1 MDTKSNNFEKSY
13 RVGIDIGGTFT
24 DIVLLL
30 EDGKIFTKKVN
41 STPEEYSFGAVKGL
55 KELIIEHGLNV
66 NNAKDVVHAT
76 TVATNTILEGKGATT
91 ALITT
96 KGFRDILEFRRV
108 RFPELYNLQYN
119 KPPPLV
125 ERKNRFEVNERV
137 DANGLINVDLDRK
150 ELTSIAKK
158 LIN

>member
-1 MDTKSNNFEKSY
+1 MNTKSNNFNKSY

-30 EDGKIFTKKVN
+30 EDGKILQKVN
-41 STPEEYSFGAVKGL
+41 STPEEYSYGAVSL

-76 TVATNTILEGKGATT
+76 TVATNTILEGKVQEQR
-91 ALITT
+91 LLQQ
-96 KGFRDILEFRRV
+96 KVFRDILEFRKV

-125 ERKNRFEVNERV
+125 ERKNR
-137 DANGLINVDLDRK
+137 
-150 ELTSIAKK
+150 SS
-158 LIN
+158 

>member
-1 MDTKSNNFEKSY
+1 MNTKSTNFEKSY

-41 STPEEYSFGAVKGL
+41 SKTPEEYSYGAVKGL

-76 TVATNTILEGKGATT
+76 TVATNTILEGKGART

-96 KGFRDILEFRRV
+96 KRDILEFRRV

-119 KPPPLV
+119 KPSPLV

-137 DANGLINVDLDRK
+137 DANGLININLDRT
-150 ELTSIAKK
+150 ELKSIEKK
-158 LIN
+158 SIN